1 MLPSNPD
8 KKARATA
15 NKQTKKSLAFMPEW
29 SHVQTCL
36 STKQPPFVV
45 GNKLKTTWQ
54 HADTHVPAAAH
65 KVTKKMIAE
74 KGEEKQSW
82 EIAFGAPWTAE
93 TFIQEATNR
102 GHPASLFEGLA
113 PMVLDAIHNNST
125 RDFAAIAQNRASFL
139 KKWTTRAAQLTKRGG
154 RAALQHM
161 QAQEAHHEG
170 EKNPCAQRDA
180 GRAAVP

>member
-1 MLPSNPD
+1 MLPSNAD

-36 STKQPPFVV
+36 STKKPPFVV
-45 GNKLKTTWQ
+45 GDKLKTTWQ

-125 RDFAAIAQNRASFL
+125 RDPAAIAQNRASFL
-139 KKWTTRAAQLTKRGG
+139 KKWTTRAAQLTKEEEEQF
-154 RAALQHM
+154 A
-161 QAQEAHHEG
+161 QAQEAHLEG
-170 EKNPCAQRDA
+170 EKNPFAQRDA
-180 GRAAVP
+180 GRTAVP